1 MSLHRSEG
9 FGFVIAEAMLRGLP
23 VVATNW
29 SGNCDFLN
37 ESNGMPVRWAP
48 ARASDP
54 QGEYDQ
60 SHLTWADPD
69 IRDASA
75 KLKALRD
82 DPRLRAELGHRARED
97 AVRRFSVASYHN
109 LVAAMPDS
117 DAPIRA
123 AAAPAFN

>member
-1 MSLHRSEG
+1 
-9 FGFVIAEAMLRGLP
+9 MLRGLP

-48 ARASDP
+48 VWAADP

-60 SHLTWADPD
+60 SHLTWAYPD
-69 IRDASA
+69 IHDATA

-82 DPRLRAELGHRARED
+82 NPRLRVELGRRARED
-97 AVRRFSVASYHN
+97 AVRLFSVASYRN
-109 LVAAMPDS
+109 VITGMPDGGS
-117 DAPIRA
+117 QSRSTATHPS
-123 AAAPAFN
+123 N